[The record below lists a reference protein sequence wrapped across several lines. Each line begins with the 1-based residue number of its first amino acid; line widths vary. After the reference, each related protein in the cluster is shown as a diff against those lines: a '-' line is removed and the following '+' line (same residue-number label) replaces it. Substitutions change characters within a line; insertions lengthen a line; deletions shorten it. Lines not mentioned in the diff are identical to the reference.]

1 MMPDREKVIREL
13 EELSGFLFKEYGKA
27 QAEEANLYYDR
38 FLAVDNAIGL
48 LKEQEAHEQAICKEI
63 CDFIRHACS
72 TDTDDD
78 KDYVCYVIQKCFT
91 HFCADGERRMDDA

>member
-1 MMPDREKVIREL
+1 MTKQEIL
-13 EELSGFLFKEYGKA
+13 
-27 QAEEANLYYDR
+27 DR
-38 FLAVDNAIGL
+38 FRDINEAYNDSSRYDSLSRMLDEL

-91 HFCADGERRMDDA
+91 HFCADGDRK

>member
-1 MMPDREKVIREL
+1 MADIEKVIKEL
-13 EELSGFLFKEYGKA
+13 EERIKV
-27 QAEEANLYYDR
+27 AEECMGNPMFTPD
-38 FLAVDNAIGL
+38 AIRTIVAL

-91 HFCADGERRMDDA
+91 HFCADGERQ